1 MTGFDKRMLMRGLFP
16 GLLAL
21 LLLTQL
27 QAATV
32 RVQAIR
38 IAEDGDQTRVVLDLD
53 QTTDHQ
59 LFTLSDPHRVV
70 VDLSAGVLTEQA
82 AQFPNGRGLVSRI
95 RGANRDD
102 GSTRIVLDLGQP
114 VRPRSFVIGPD
125 GVYGHRLVVD
135 LVPLDQQV
143 VFKTVPDELGND
155 RDLVIAVDP
164 GHGGKDPGARG
175 RSGLLEKDAV
185 LQISRRL
192 ARKIDQEPG
201 MRAALTRK
209 NDSFIHL
216 RERMERAH
224 GQQADLFISIHA
236 DAFRDQRVR
245 GATVYVLSNK
255 GATDEASRR
264 LAERENAADL
274 VGGVTLKDKD
284 QMLASVLLDLSQNA
298 SLSSSMDAGDQVL
311 DELRRIG
318 KIRKSQ
324 VQQAPFIVLKS
335 PDIPS
340 MLIET
345 AFISN
350 RYDESNLGSVQYQER
365 LAQAIF
371 SGVRHYFYDN
381 PPPGTKVA
389 TLVRTN
395 RLRDVQHVI
404 RRGDTL
410 TGIANRYQVPVGRI
424 RDVNQIPGDKLVI
437 GRVLRIP
444 QPKDI

>member
-1 MTGFDKRMLMRGLFP
+1 
-16 GLLAL
+16 
-21 LLLTQL
+21 
-27 QAATV
+27 
-32 RVQAIR
+32 
-38 IAEDGDQTRVVLDLD
+38 
-53 QTTDHQ
+53 
-59 LFTLSDPHRVV
+59 
-70 VDLSAGVLTEQA
+70 
-82 AQFPNGRGLVSRI
+82 
-95 RGANRDD
+95 
-102 GSTRIVLDLGQP
+102 
-114 VRPRSFVIGPD
+114 
-125 GVYGHRLVVD
+125 VD

-143 VFKTVPDELGND
+143 VVKTVPDKLGND

-224 GQQADLFISIHA
+224 RQQADLFISIHA

-255 GATDEASRR
+255 GATDEAARR

-284 QMLASVLLDLSQNA
+284 QMLASVLIDLSRNA
-298 SLSSSMDAGDQVL
+298 SLSSSMDVGDQVL

-318 KIRKSQ
+318 KIRKPQ

-371 SGVRHYFYDN
+371 AGVRHYFYDN

-389 TLVRTN
+389 TLARTT
-395 RLRDVQHVI
+395 RLREVQHVI

-410 TGIANRYQVPVGRI
+410 TGIANRYQVPIGRI

-444 QPKDI
+444 QPQDI

>member
-1 MTGFDKRMLMRGLFP
+1 MS
-16 GLLAL
+16 A
-21 LLLTQL
+21 
-27 QAATV
+27 
-32 RVQAIR
+32 
-38 IAEDGDQTRVVLDLD
+38 
-53 QTTDHQ
+53 
-59 LFTLSDPHRVV
+59 HR
-70 VDLSAGVLTEQA
+70 
-82 AQFPNGRGLVSRI
+82 
-95 RGANRDD
+95 
-102 GSTRIVLDLGQP
+102 
-114 VRPRSFVIGPD
+114 
-125 GVYGHRLVVD
+125 
-135 LVPLDQQV
+135 
-143 VFKTVPDELGND
+143 
-155 RDLVIAVDP
+155 
-164 GHGGKDPGARG
+164 
-175 RSGLLEKDAV
+175 
-185 LQISRRL
+185 
-192 ARKIDQEPG
+192 
-201 MRAALTRK
+201 
-209 NDSFIHL
+209 
-216 RERMERAH
+216 
-224 GQQADLFISIHA
+224 QQADLFISIHA

-255 GATDEASRR
+255 GATDEAARR

-284 QMLASVLLDLSQNA
+284 QMLASVLIDLSQNA
-298 SLSSSMDAGDQVL
+298 SLSSSMDVGDQVL

-318 KIRKSQ
+318 KIRKPQ

-371 SGVRHYFYDN
+371 AGVRHYFYDN

-389 TLVRTN
+389 TLARTT
-395 RLRDVQHVI
+395 RLREVQHVI

-410 TGIANRYQVPVGRI
+410 TGIANRYQVPIRRI

-444 QPKDI
+444 QPQDI